1 VVCRGAFLLSSSI
14 ILDKAPLVLGSD
26 PVGIPHGSANG
37 YRSVGKRDALRI
49 TSVPRILGHADLL
62 GRRFKCERWQ
72 WRAALGHMGSPE
84 KLITVCHQ
92 IVVECISENARCT
105 GNSYFTDI
113 SGSR

>member
-1 VVCRGAFLLSSSI
+1 MVNLAEKKSRTMRWPGLGGWRGSPWCFLLSSSI

-26 PVGIPHGSANG
+26 PVGIQHGSANG

-84 KLITVCHQ
+84 NSSLYVIKL
-92 IVVECISENARCT
+92 
-105 GNSYFTDI
+105 
-113 SGSR
+113 